1 MANLQKTFKNNY
13 VSQLKDE
20 IRAGVSVRKYS
31 QEKFDFDESRV
42 RYLANIYQPEGLL
55 EKMMNAETECE
66 AAIHLYEGYKN
77 LSPLL
82 ASTENF
88 WVYLTHTELLP
99 YCQKRWP
106 KVLTEGV
113 TKDYVL
119 DHWFFSSQGMM
130 RNTLASLWWSVYF
143 SVDETR
149 ENPYELTEV
158 LFMNYSFRVIWF
170 SVFLR
175 MKNGLLG
182 VLEFIKDNLT
192 LFSKNFEMRGRYLA
206 QYINRLGAIRN
217 LSYLP
222 KEFFYAECEKVK
234 DNISLIDNQSDL
246 KELLGQ
252 VDN

>member
-1 MANLQKTFKNNY
+1 MATLQKTFKNAY
-13 VSQLKDE
+13 VSHLKDE
-20 IRAGVSVRKYS
+20 VKAGLSLLKYA
-31 QEKFDFDESRV
+31 QENFEYDKSCE

-55 EKMMNAETECE
+55 EKMLNAKTECE
-66 AAIHLYEGYKN
+66 TAIHLYEGYKN

-88 WVYLTHTELLP
+88 WVYLTHTELFP

-106 KVLTEGV
+106 KVTTDEV
-113 TKDYVL
+113 SQEYVL
-119 DHWFFSSQGMM
+119 DHWFFSQQGMM

-158 LFMNYSFRVIWF
+158 LFRNYSFRVIWF

-182 VLEFIKDNLT
+182 VLEFIKDNDS
-192 LFSKNFEMRGRYLA
+192 LFSDSFEMRGRFLA
-206 QYINRLGAIRN
+206 QYINRLGAVRN

-222 KEFFYAECEKVK
+222 RDYFYKECDRIRDKIA
-234 DNISLIDNQSDL
+234 LIENQADL
-246 KELLGQ
+246 KAILGQ
-252 VDN
+252 S